1 MPIIETTEPAFIKLK
16 NKTIASYAISIMVQ
30 TYFEIDKR
38 IVEHE
43 QCDKGFSRRNLK
55 QMRQFYITYSISQTV
70 PAQLK
75 LSWSHYLVLMRV
87 NNINERNFYK
97 IESISNNGRVS

>member
-1 MPIIETTEPAFIKLK
+1 
-16 NKTIASYAISIMVQ
+16 MVQ

-38 IVEHE
+38 IVEYE
-43 QCDKGFSRRNLK
+43 QCGKGFSKRNLE
-55 QMRQFYITYSISQTV
+55 QMRQFYITYSISQTL

-87 NNINERNFYK
+87 NNINKRNFYK
-97 IESISNNGRVS
+97 IESISNNGLVS